1 IACPPNSNEQESG
14 NQCQLVKGIEE
25 KQVERSESTDGAA
38 GNEEQASVE
47 RVLVMLDFTGK
58 PDRGE
63 EDDRAEQ
70 DHQKTKSVQAEGEV
84 EAQLSRNWNGE
95 DEVETARNRIEA
107 QKHKHAGHQGEK
119 GRGERSHTCWKTEHD
134 QYGGNDGRKCDEKEH

>member
-1 IACPPNSNEQESG
+1 HDTKSETTCARRNRAIEHDQADQQDNTSERKIDCHFPGGGAPIACPPNSNEQESG
-14 NQCQLVKGIEE
+14 NQCQLVKGVEE
-25 KQVERSESTDGAA
+25 KQVERSKSTDGAP

-70 DHQKTKSVQAEGEV
+70 DHEKTKSVRAEGEV
-84 EAQLSRNWNGE
+84 ETQLS
-95 DEVETARNRIEA
+95 
-107 QKHKHAGHQGEK
+107 
-119 GRGERSHTCWKTEHD
+119 
-134 QYGGNDGRKCDEKEH
+134 